1 MRYFILMLLFSFF
14 VVCKEDDGIDFH
26 VQDDPS
32 ISTINGT
39 WRVIAYNEFDTKKVI
54 EKDSTNSWGLDVII
68 TFDDSGDPAKVSG
81 SVTTNRVMGS
91 FKYINDRS
99 FKTNGLASTFVAQ
112 PEWADRFVDLFSE
125 SDLRFEVN
133 QKRLRIFNDQKQL
146 SALLE
151 KE

>member
-68 TFDDSGDPAKVSG
+68 TFDDSVDPAKVSG
-81 SVTTNRVMGS
+81 SVTTNQVAGS
-91 FKYINDRS
+91 FEYINDRS
-99 FKTNGLASTFVAQ
+99 FNANQLASTRVAQ
-112 PEWADRFVDLFSE
+112 PEWADRFVD
-125 SDLRFEVN
+125 R
-133 QKRLRIFNDQKQL
+133 K
-146 SALLE
+146 
-151 KE
+151 